1 MLEVKRIPDVSEHQ
15 GKIRWE
21 KLKDKIP
28 GAIIRVGYGDDL
40 KSQDDL
46 YAIYNMQECTRL
58 GIPFA
63 VYIYSYAATEKQI
76 RSEIAHT
83 KRVCAGFKPVSYWL
97 DLEERGTTG
106 IWKKA
111 AQLWGEAFPEGGVYS
126 WQWCFEKQLK
136 GMDCG
141 RWIAAYGPNSGKP
154 ESGYKPTIWTDGW
167 QYTSRGILPGINGY
181 VDMSEW
187 YTDFGTAQAVTL
199 KPTRRIVT
207 KKEVAALIMRHLC
220 THKAHG
226 YTQDMQGRQGT
237 GEEKIDIY
245 GRIYKVKS
253 GDRDCS
259 SAVISSYEAAG
270 ISCGGATYTGNMRER
285 MVGTGNFIWRPMSFI
300 AQMGDTYLNEDN
312 HTAMCLSAEPDIL
325 MQFSINEKGKA
336 LGGKTG
342 DQLQKGEY
350 DETYG
355 RGESHLKPY
364 YDYPWDGIL
373 QCVDDAIA
381 FIVEA
386 DGTISEPDGDDGYT
400 GGGKKVAVREPE
412 KTDTDLAVEVWDGV
426 HGSGDKRRAA
436 LGNRYDQVQKSVGA
450 IGQSVSTF
458 VSANRDYLKK
468 WGCDALLK

>member
-1 MLEVKRIPDVSEHQ
+1 
-15 GKIRWE
+15 
-21 KLKDKIP
+21 
-28 GAIIRVGYGDDL
+28 
-40 KSQDDL
+40 
-46 YAIYNMQECTRL
+46 
-58 GIPFA
+58 
-63 VYIYSYAATEKQI
+63 
-76 RSEIAHT
+76 
-83 KRVCAGFKPVSYWL
+83 
-97 DLEERGTTG
+97 
-106 IWKKA
+106 
-111 AQLWGEAFPEGGVYS
+111 
-126 WQWCFEKQLK
+126 
-136 GMDCG
+136 
-141 RWIAAYGPNSGKP
+141 
-154 ESGYKPTIWTDGW
+154 
-167 QYTSRGILPGINGY
+167 
-181 VDMSEW
+181 
-187 YTDFGTAQAVTL
+187 
-199 KPTRRIVT
+199 
-207 KKEVAALIMRHLC
+207 
-220 THKAHG
+220 
-226 YTQDMQGRQGT
+226 
-237 GEEKIDIY
+237 
-245 GRIYKVKS
+245 
-253 GDRDCS
+253 
-259 SAVISSYEAAG
+259 
-270 ISCGGATYTGNMRER
+270 

-364 YDYPWDGIL
+364 YNYPWDGIL

-400 GGGKKVAVREPE
+400 GGGKKVTVREPE
-412 KTDTDLAVEVWDGV
+412 KTDTDLAVEVWYDV